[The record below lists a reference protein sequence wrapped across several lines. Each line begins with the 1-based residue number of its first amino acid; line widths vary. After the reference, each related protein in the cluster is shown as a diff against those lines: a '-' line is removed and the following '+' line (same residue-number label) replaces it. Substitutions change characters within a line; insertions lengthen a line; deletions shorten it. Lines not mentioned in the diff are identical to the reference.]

1 MKIARRHDDG
11 AAPKTLERTPPGL
24 PQRLAR
30 AFAREQ
36 SEALMLAAK
45 VRVLALLP
53 VVAWLLLQEMP
64 NTAAYWWQFA
74 NAGIFIPI
82 SVLHYYAA
90 RHGGQTFRLV
100 YVLFAID
107 VGVMGFFFITPN
119 PFFATTAPI
128 VVAFTAAPFFWFL
141 FFLIHAAYSSN
152 WRLVVWTG
160 ACIMAVRAAQITWIA
175 SRPGVTTDIESPI
188 LTVRDWVAVAS
199 DPNFFLVYDRIGDLV
214 GVASFTIATAFLV
227 WRSHQVLERQVLAE
241 RARAQISRY
250 VSTAVV
256 DEVMAQGGR
265 FITPRQANVG
275 VLFVDVVGFTTMA
288 EKFTPEQSISFLRQL
303 HGRLAEAIFAHN
315 GAIDKFLGDGL
326 MATFGGS
333 VPSSASDAH
342 AATNALAAGI
352 DMVSA
357 IDDWNISRLANGDP
371 KVNIGVGID
380 FGPAIIGDVGDNRR
394 LEFTVVGDTV
404 NVAAR
409 VEALTRSS
417 ETSMLVTER
426 ALAAVLQD
434 KTANSPAGK
443 GLAARFAP
451 AGLQAIRGRKQEMA
465 LYALKS
471 PSPKATPP
479 L

>member
-1 MKIARRHDDG
+1 MKIARRHENG

-30 AFAREQ
+30 AFARDQ

-53 VVAWLLLQEMP
+53 VVGWLLLQEMP

-74 NAGIFIPI
+74 NAGVFIPI

-90 RHGGQTFRLV
+90 RHGGPSFRLV
-100 YVLFAID
+100 YALFAVDI
-107 VGVMGFFFITPN
+107 VVMGYFFVTPN
-119 PFFATTAPI
+119 PYFTTTAPI
-128 VVAFTAAPFFWFL
+128 AIAFAAAPFFWFL

-160 ACIMAVRAAQITWIA
+160 ACIMAVRAAQIAWIA
-175 SRPGVTTDIESPI
+175 TRPGISTDIDRPVY
-188 LTVRDWVAVAS
+188 TVRDWISVAA
-199 DPNFFLVYDRIGDLV
+199 DPNFFLVYDRIGELV

-227 WRSHQVLERQVLAE
+227 WRSHQILERQVLAE

-265 FITPRQANVG
+265 FIAPRQANVG

-303 HGRLAEAIFAHN
+303 HRRLAEAIFAHD

-352 DMVSA
+352 DMVTA
-357 IDDWNISRLANGDP
+357 IDTWNTERDADNEPRID
-371 KVNIGVGID
+371 IGVGID

-409 VEALTRSS
+409 VEALTRTS

-434 KTANSPAGK
+434 KSGTGQA
-443 GLAARFAP
+443 LAARFAP
-451 AGLQAIRGRKQEMA
+451 AGRQTIRGRKQEMA
-465 LYALKS
+465 LYALTLLPPDAA
-471 PSPKATPP
+471 PSA
-479 L
+479 